1 MDDIEADRLYK
12 YPDVG
17 IMVNLGFCLVVSVPL
32 FAAFCFLRKRI
43 FRIYDANLANRN
55 RYPPPISPY
64 IQWLF
69 NLFPFLDRTFLD
81 LRTEPFHGSSRH
93 CSCPTSSY
101 SCLSGLTGS
110 CSSRPSNWCWWWWF
124 SVVWLGWLC
133 FGPLTISAL
142 LVLQITTWGLV

>member
-55 RYPPPISPY
+55 RYPHRFPHISNGCLTFF
-64 IQWLF
+64 LF
-69 NLFPFLDRTFLD
+69 
-81 LRTEPFHGSSRH
+81 
-93 CSCPTSSY
+93 
-101 SCLSGLTGS
+101 
-110 CSSRPSNWCWWWWF
+110 
-124 SVVWLGWLC
+124 
-133 FGPLTISAL
+133 
-142 LVLQITTWGLV
+142 